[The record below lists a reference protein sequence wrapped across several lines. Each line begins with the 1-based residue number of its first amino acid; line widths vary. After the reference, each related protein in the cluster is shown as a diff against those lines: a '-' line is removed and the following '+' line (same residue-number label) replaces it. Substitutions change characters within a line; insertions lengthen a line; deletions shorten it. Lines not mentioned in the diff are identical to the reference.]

1 VKEAFLSNIS
11 HELRTPLNAILGYT
25 HLLLH
30 GVTGAVTE
38 PQRKSLTRIDSNS
51 RHLLA
56 LINDILDITRIGAGR
71 MHVRVTTFKIA
82 DLVDEVMSELAPIMQ
97 RSNLN
102 VTVRIKRTMAAVRT
116 DRQKVKQIVL
126 KLLSNALKF
135 TPTGS
140 ITVAATLENRGR
152 RVAIAVRDTGVGIP
166 EESQSSIFDDFRQL
180 DNSPARAGG
189 TGLGLPI
196 CRRLARMLGGS
207 IGIESQVGEGSTFTL
222 QLPVHAPRR

>member
-1 VKEAFLSNIS
+1 
-11 HELRTPLNAILGYT
+11 
-25 HLLLH
+25 
-30 GVTGAVTE
+30 
-38 PQRKSLTRIDSNS
+38 
-51 RHLLA
+51 
-56 LINDILDITRIGAGR
+56 
-71 MHVRVTTFKIA
+71 VTTFKIA